1 MKKIPI
7 GVEDFREITE
17 NDYCYIDKTKLIEEI
32 IKDGSKVK
40 LFTRPRRFGKTLNM
54 STLKYFFDIKEA
66 ERNRK
71 LFKDLYI
78 ENSPVFSEQG
88 KYPVIFISMKEIKGM
103 TWEEMQISLKKI
115 FSNLYEEYK
124 FLRENLDERNIEI
137 FDEIW
142 KRKDTD
148 YSDSLNFLNKL
159 LGEYYNEKVVILIDE
174 YDAPLISAYEFGY
187 YSEALIFFKGLYGS
201 VLKTNQYLKM
211 GVLTGIVR
219 VAQAGIFSDLNNLK
233 VNTVLNKNYE
243 EYFGLLENEVEKV
256 LHDYN
261 IEYKTEDVKSWYNG
275 YKFGNVNVY
284 NPWSILNYID
294 NKELRAY
301 WVNTSSNV
309 VIKEMLKNS
318 DSRVFKTLE
327 DLFAKKDVP
336 VTISD
341 NIALGKHLSPSE
353 IWELLLF
360 SGYLTIKDKIDE
372 DEYIV
377 RIPNQEILSFFKK
390 TFLTI
395 LFGELQTVK
404 DVKYA
409 LFNKDIRGLKKIIES
424 LVLHAV
430 SFYDKFVEAQDS
442 DCHLHLCLNNHSH
455 SDEFLDYWKNNY
467 QMLLSGFFYALEGI
481 YFVYPNMESGDGRP
495 DIILEPLDKKHPAY
509 IFELKK
515 LKTKAVEKETEKAL
529 EQIEENR
536 YDSVLKRKG
545 ISEIIKIGMVFDKKK
560 VEFKI

>member
-7 GVEDFREITE
+7 GVEDFKKIIEE
-17 NDYCYIDKTKLIEEI
+17 NYYYVDKTKFIEDI
-32 IKDGSKVK
+32 LNDGAQVK

-54 STLKYFFDIKEA
+54 FMLKYFFDVRDA
-66 ERNRK
+66 EESKK
-71 LFKDLYI
+71 LFKNLYI
-78 ENSPVFSEQG
+78 ENSPTFSEQG
-88 KYPVIFISMKEIKGM
+88 KYPVIFISMKGVKG
-103 TWEEMQISLKKI
+103 TSWEEMEKSLRKNL
-115 FSNLYEEYK
+115 SNLYEEHKY
-124 FLRENLDERNIEI
+124 LRENLDERNKKRFEK
-137 FDEIW
+137 IW
-142 KRKDTD
+142 FEEKGGS
-148 YSDSLNFLNKL
+148 YEGSLNFLSEIL
-159 LGEYYNEKVVILIDE
+159 SEYYNEKVFVLIDE
-174 YDAPLISAYEFGY
+174 YDSPLINAYEFGFY
-187 YSEALIFFKGLYGS
+187 NRAVVFFKELYGD
-201 VLKTNQYLKM
+201 VLKTNVNLKM

-233 VNTVLNKNYE
+233 VNTILQKSYE
-243 EYFGLLENEVEKV
+243 EYFGLLENEVEKT
-256 LHDYN
+256 LLDYN
-261 IEYKTEDVKSWYNG
+261 IEYKIEDVKTWYNG
-275 YKFGNVNVY
+275 YKFGNINVY
-284 NPWSILNYID
+284 NPWSILNYVD
-294 NKELRAY
+294 NKELKAY

-360 SGYLTIKDKIDE
+360 SGYLTIKEKVDE

-404 DVKYA
+404 DIKYA
-409 LFNKDIRGLKKIIES
+409 LFNKDIRELKRIVEQ
-424 LVLHAV
+424 LVLNAV
-430 SFYDKFVEAQDS
+430 SFYDT
-442 DCHLHLCLNNHSH
+442 
-455 SDEFLDYWKNNY
+455 DERYENNY

-495 DIILEPLDKKHPAY
+495 DLILEPIDKTRPAY

-515 LKTKAVEKETEKAL
+515 LKTKNIEKETEKAL
-529 EQIEENR
+529 NQIEENR
-536 YDSVLKRKG
+536 YNSVLTRKG
-545 ISEIIKIGMVFDKKK
+545 FKDITKIGMVFDKKR

>member
-7 GVEDFREITE
+7 GVEDFREIMQ
-17 NDYCYIDKTKLIEEI
+17 NNYYYVDKTKLIEDI
-32 IKDGSKVK
+32 INDGSKVK

-54 STLKYFFDIKEA
+54 STLKYFFDV
-66 ERNRK
+66 RNGEKNRE
-71 LFKDLYI
+71 LFNNLYI

-88 KYPVIFISMKEIKGM
+88 KYPVIFISMKGIADNNF
-103 TWEEMQISLKKI
+103 EESLKKI
-115 FSNLYEEYK
+115 
-124 FLRENLDERNIEI
+124 REKISALFDEHKDILNILDEFDSQKFRDYINGNIDKAKLEN
-137 FDEIW
+137 
-142 KRKDTD
+142 
-148 YSDSLNFLNKL
+148 SLVFLTKILTN
-159 LGEYYNEKVVILIDE
+159 YYNQPVILLIDE
-174 YDAPLISAYEFGY
+174 YDSIIINAYENGY
-187 YSEALIFFKGLYGS
+187 YREMINFLKGFYGD
-201 VLKTNQYLKM
+201 VLKTNNYLKY
-211 GVLTGIVR
+211 GILTGIVR

-233 VNTVLNKNYE
+233 VNTILNKNYE
-243 EYFGLLENEVEKV
+243 EYFGLLENEVEKM
-256 LHDYN
+256 LLDYN
-261 IEYKTEDVKSWYNG
+261 IEYKIEDVKTWYNG
-275 YKFGNVNVY
+275 YKFGNINVY
-284 NPWSILNYID
+284 NPWSILNYVD
-294 NKELRAY
+294 NKELKAY

-360 SGYLTIKDKIDE
+360 SGYLTIKEKVDE

-404 DVKYA
+404 GIKYA
-409 LFNKDIRGLKKIIES
+409 LFNKDMRELKRIIES
-424 LVLHAV
+424 LVLNAV
-430 SFYDKFVEAQDS
+430 SFYDT
-442 DCHLHLCLNNHSH
+442 
-455 SDEFLDYWKNNY
+455 DERYENNY

-495 DIILEPLDKKHPAY
+495 DLILEPIDKTRPAY

-515 LKTKAVEKETEKAL
+515 LKTKNIEKEAEKAL
-529 EQIEENR
+529 DQIEENR
-536 YDSVLKRKG
+536 YDSVLTRKG
-545 ISEIIKIGMVFDKKK
+545 FKNITKIGMVFDKKR

>member
-7 GVEDFREITE
+7 GVEDFREIIE
-17 NDYCYIDKTKLIEEI
+17 NDYCYIDKTKLIEGI
-32 IKDGSKVK
+32 VKDGSKVK

-54 STLKYFFDIKEA
+54 STLKYFFDVKEA

-78 ENSPVFSEQG
+78 EKSPVFSEQG
-88 KYPVIFISMKEIKGM
+88 KYPVIFITMKGITAV
-103 TWEEMQISLKKI
+103 TWEKTVEELKVKMSRL
-115 FSNLYEEYK
+115 FSEYK
-124 FLRENLDERNIEI
+124 NILESLDKFNLEKFENVINQKINEAELKETLLFL
-137 FDEIW
+137 
-142 KRKDTD
+142 
-148 YSDSLNFLNKL
+148 SDVLA
-159 LGEYYNEKVVILIDE
+159 EYYKQPVVVLIDE
-174 YDAPLISAYEFGY
+174 YDAPLITAYEFGY
-187 YSEALIFFKGLYGS
+187 YNQAVAFFKGLYGN
-201 VLKTNQYLKM
+201 VLKTNNSLKM

-219 VAQAGIFSDLNNLK
+219 VAQAGIFSDLNNLM
-233 VNTVLNKNYE
+233 VHTVLNKD
-243 EYFGLLENEVEKV
+243 EYSECFGLNENEVEKI

-284 NPWSILNYID
+284 NPWSILNYIYY
-294 NKELRAY
+294 KELKAY

-430 SFYDKFVEAQDS
+430 SFYDT
-442 DCHLHLCLNNHSH
+442 
-455 SDEFLDYWKNNY
+455 DERYENNY

>member
-7 GVEDFREITE
+7 GVEDFREIIE
-17 NDYCYIDKTKLIEEI
+17 NDYCYIDKTKLIEGI
-32 IKDGSKVK
+32 VKDGSKVK

-54 STLKYFFDIKEA
+54 STLKYFFDVKEA

-71 LFKDLYI
+71 LFEDLYI

-88 KYPVIFISMKEIKGM
+88 KYPVIFISMKEIKGL
-103 TWEEMQISLKKI
+103 TWEESLKKI
-115 FSNLYEEYK
+115 KELIKDLYTEFL
-124 FLRENLDERNIEI
+124 FLR
-137 FDEIW
+137 
-142 KRKDTD
+142 
-148 YSDSLNFLNKL
+148 DSLNIIEQKDFDKIIFMEENGNFEGSLKYLTKFLKN
-159 LGEYYNEKVVILIDE
+159 YYQKEVIVLIDE
-174 YDAPLISAYEFGY
+174 YDAPLINAYEFGY

-219 VAQAGIFSDLNNLK
+219 VAQAGIFSDLNNLM
-233 VNTVLNKNYE
+233 VHTVLNKD
-243 EYFGLLENEVEKV
+243 EYSECFGLNENEVEKT

-284 NPWSILNYID
+284 NPWSILNYIYY
-294 NKELRAY
+294 KELKAY

-430 SFYDKFVEAQDS
+430 SFYDT
-442 DCHLHLCLNNHSH
+442 
-455 SDEFLDYWKNNY
+455 DERYENNY

-515 LKTKAVEKETEKAL
+515 LKTKSIEKETEKAL

-536 YDSVLKRKG
+536 YDSILKRKG

>member
-7 GVEDFREITE
+7 GVEDFREIIK

-32 IKDGSKVK
+32 VKDGSKVK

-54 STLKYFFDIKEA
+54 STLKYFFDVKEA

-88 KYPVIFISMKEIKGM
+88 KYPVIFISMKGISNDTYEQTINDIRVKIKELFKENSDLIEKINKYDVPDFEKYI
-103 TWEEMQISLKKI
+103 TEKIDEAQLKNSLK
-115 FSNLYEEYK
+115 
-124 FLRENLDERNIEI
+124 FLTKTLFEV
-137 FDEIW
+137 
-142 KRKDTD
+142 
-148 YSDSLNFLNKL
+148 YNKP
-159 LGEYYNEKVVILIDE
+159 VVLLIDE
-174 YDAPLISAYEFGY
+174 YDSVIINAYENEY
-187 YSEALIFFKGLYGS
+187 YQEMINFLKGFYGD

-430 SFYDKFVEAQDS
+430 SFYDT
-442 DCHLHLCLNNHSH
+442 
-455 SDEFLDYWKNNY
+455 DERYENNY

-515 LKTKAVEKETEKAL
+515 LKTKAIEKETEKAL

-545 ISEIIKIGMVFDKKK
+545 ISEIIKIGMIFDKKK

>member
-7 GVEDFREITE
+7 GVEDFKKIIEE
-17 NDYCYIDKTKLIEEI
+17 NYYYVDKTNLIEKI
-32 IKDGSKVK
+32 VKDGAEVK

-54 STLKYFFDIKEA
+54 STLKYFFDIKER
-66 ERNRK
+66 EKNRE
-71 LFKDLYI
+71 LFKGLYI

-88 KYPVIFISMKEIKGM
+88 KYPVIFISMKEIKGI
-103 TWEEMQISLKKI
+103 TWAEMQISLKKV

-124 FLRENLDERNIEI
+124 FLRESLDERNIEI

-142 KRKDTD
+142 RRKDTD

-159 LGEYYNEKVVILIDE
+159 LGEYYKKDVVILIDE
-174 YDAPLISAYEFGY
+174 YDAPLINAYEYGY
-187 YSEALIFFKGLYGS
+187 YNEALLFFKGLYGS

-233 VNTVLNKNYE
+233 VNTVLNKSYE
-243 EYFGLLENEVEKV
+243 EHFGLLENEVEKM

-261 IEYKTEDVKSWYNG
+261 IEYKLEDVKTWYNG
-275 YKFGNVNVY
+275 YRFGDIYVY

-294 NKELRAY
+294 NKELKAY

-327 DLFAKKDVP
+327 DLFMKKDVP
-336 VTISD
+336 VTISN

-377 RIPNQEILSFFKK
+377 RIPNQEISTFFKK

-409 LFNKDIRGLKKIIES
+409 LFNKDMRELKRVIEQ
-424 LVLHAV
+424 LVLHGV
-430 SFYDKFVEAQDS
+430 SFYDT
-442 DCHLHLCLNNHSH
+442 
-455 SDEFLDYWKNNY
+455 DERYENNY

-481 YFVYPNMESGDGRP
+481 YLVYPNRESGDSRP
-495 DIILEPLDKKHPAY
+495 DLILEPLDKKNPAY

-515 LKTKAVEKETEKAL
+515 GKTKNIEKEAEKAL
-529 EQIEENR
+529 EQIDENR
-536 YDSVLKRKG
+536 YDSILTRKG
-545 ISEIIKIGMVFDKKK
+545 FKEIIKIGMVFDKKK

>member
-17 NDYCYIDKTKLIEEI
+17 NDYCYIDKTKLIEGI
-32 IKDGSKVK
+32 VKDGSKVK

-54 STLKYFFDIKEA
+54 STLKYFFDVKEA

-78 ENSPVFSEQG
+78 EKSPVFSEQG
-88 KYPVIFISMKEIKGM
+88 KYPVIFITMKGITAV
-103 TWEEMQISLKKI
+103 TWEKTVEELKVKMSRL
-115 FSNLYEEYK
+115 FSEYK
-124 FLRENLDERNIEI
+124 NILESLDKFNLEKFENVINQKINEAELKETLLFL
-137 FDEIW
+137 
-142 KRKDTD
+142 
-148 YSDSLNFLNKL
+148 SDVLA
-159 LGEYYNEKVVILIDE
+159 EYYRQPVVVLIDE
-174 YDAPLISAYEFGY
+174 YDAPLITAYEFGY
-187 YSEALIFFKGLYGS
+187 YSQAVAFFKGLYGN
-201 VLKTNQYLKM
+201 VLKTNNSLKM

-219 VAQAGIFSDLNNLK
+219 VAQAGIFSDLNNLM
-233 VNTVLNKNYE
+233 VHTVLNKD
-243 EYFGLLENEVEKV
+243 EYSECFGLNENEVEKV

-404 DVKYA
+404 DVKYV

-430 SFYDKFVEAQDS
+430 SFYDT
-442 DCHLHLCLNNHSH
+442 
-455 SDEFLDYWKNNY
+455 DERYENNY

-515 LKTKAVEKETEKAL
+515 LKTKAIEKETEKAL

-545 ISEIIKIGMVFDKKK
+545 ISEIIKIGMIFDKKK

>member
-7 GVEDFREITE
+7 GVEDLKKIIEE
-17 NDYCYIDKTKLIEEI
+17 NYYYVDKTKFIEDI
-32 IKDGSKVK
+32 LNDGAQVK

-54 STLKYFFDIKEA
+54 STLKYFFDIKEG
-66 ERNRK
+66 ERNKK
-71 LFKDLYI
+71 LFNNLYI

-88 KYPVIFISMKEIKGM
+88 KYPVIFISMKGISNTTYSETIEDIKIKIKELFRESSDLVKKINKYDVLDFEKYM
-103 TWEEMQISLKKI
+103 MEDISESQLKNSLK
-115 FSNLYEEYK
+115 
-124 FLRENLDERNIEI
+124 FL
-137 FDEIW
+137 
-142 KRKDTD
+142 T
-148 YSDSLNFLNKL
+148 
-159 LGEYYNEKVVILIDE
+159 KVLSEVYGKPVVLLIDE
-174 YDAPLISAYEFGY
+174 YDSIIINAYENGY
-187 YSEALIFFKGLYGS
+187 YKEMINFLKGFYGD
-201 VLKTNQYLKM
+201 VLKTNNYLKY
-211 GVLTGIVR
+211 GILTGIVR

-233 VNTVLNKNYE
+233 VNTILQKSYE
-243 EYFGLLENEVEKV
+243 EYFGLLENEVEKM
-256 LHDYN
+256 LLDYN
-261 IEYKTEDVKSWYNG
+261 IEYKIEDVKTWYNG
-275 YKFGNVNVY
+275 YKFGNINVY
-284 NPWSILNYID
+284 NPWSILNYVD
-294 NKELRAY
+294 NKELKAY

-360 SGYLTIKDKIDE
+360 SGYLTIKEKVDE

-404 DVKYA
+404 DIKYA
-409 LFNKDIRGLKKIIES
+409 LFNKDMRELKRIVEQ
-424 LVLHAV
+424 LVLNAV
-430 SFYDKFVEAQDS
+430 SFYDT
-442 DCHLHLCLNNHSH
+442 
-455 SDEFLDYWKNNY
+455 DERYENNY

-481 YFVYPNMESGDGRP
+481 YFVYPNTESGDGRP
-495 DIILEPLDKKHPAY
+495 DLILEPLDRTRPAY

-515 LKTKAVEKETEKAL
+515 LKTKNIEKETEKAL
-529 EQIEENR
+529 NQIEENR
-536 YDSVLKRKG
+536 YDSVLTRKG
-545 ISEIIKIGMVFDKKK
+545 FKDITKIGMVFDKKR
-560 VEFKI
+560 VEFKF